1 MPKFCLRLHSVPT
14 VALLALTAGCS
25 SISPFNITKNATSVL
40 SAETP
45 CPKIDLLTKATNKAW
60 NAAILARKAQSQ
72 QDWGLVA
79 SQWIQAIEA
88 LQAIPADSPRRA
100 FAQKKVTEYLQNL
113 RVAQQKAATT
123 NSQHNLRNGDNLSSK
138 VAQQKAAMSTSQL
151 PFSSFNN
158 PILDDQLLLYLS
170 YIASVGTPD
179 VLIVGSSRALVG
191 IDPRQLQQALATQ
204 GKGNLKIFNFAV
216 NGATAQM
223 VDFQLRQL
231 LNRQQLPRL
240 ILWADGVRAFNSGRI
255 DRTYSSLVASAGYKH
270 LIAGERP
277 TLPQSKPEFT
287 DACHAILGT
296 STSSATIQKSNAVV
310 GSASSTITSEGWW
323 LARTSFEALSNPAS
337 SPAKKLPLNQVAD
350 SPMPQ
355 RQTIVRNTTGYS
367 SFAIDAYGFLSLDS
381 RFDPDIYYQKNPR
394 VVGRYDADYQPFSLD
409 GQQANALNSLKA
421 FAKQQ
426 QIPLV
431 FVNLPLTEDYLDSV
445 RGTREQQF
453 QQFMQQQVT
462 PGFVIFDLGKQWLTQ
477 NQYFTDPSHLNRYG
491 AAAVARQLAA
501 NHQIPWPQPHL

>member
-1 MPKFCLRLHSVPT
+1 MPKFCLRLHSFPT

-25 SISPFNITKNATSVL
+25 SISPFNITKNATSVF

-60 NAAILARKAQSQ
+60 IAAVLARKAQSQ

-123 NSQHNLRNGDNLSSK
+123 TSQHNLRNGDNLSSK
-138 VAQQKAAMSTSQL
+138 VAQQKAAMTTSQL

-170 YIASVGTPD
+170 YLASVGTPD
-179 VLIVGSSRALVG
+179 ILIVGSSRALVG

-204 GKGNLKIFNFAV
+204 GKGTLKIFNFAV

-231 LNRQQLPRL
+231 LTRQQLPRL
-240 ILWADGVRAFNSGRI
+240 ILWADGVRAFNSGRV
-255 DRTYSSLVASAGYKH
+255 DRTYSSLIASAGYKH
-270 LIAGERP
+270 LMAGDRP
-277 TLPQSKPEFT
+277 TLPPSQPEFT
-287 DACHAILGT
+287 DDCDAMPV
-296 STSSATIQKSNAVV
+296 SPTSSTTTEKSNAVV
-310 GSASSTITSEGWW
+310 GLASSTIASEGWW
-323 LARTSFEALSNPAS
+323 LARSSFKAANNPAS
-337 SPAKKLPLNQVAD
+337 SSTKQLPLTQVAD
-350 SPMPQ
+350 WAIAQ
-355 RQTIVRNTTGYS
+355 RLTTGRNIAGYS
-367 SFAIDAYGFLSLDS
+367 SFAIDAHGFLPLNS
-381 RFDPDIYYQKNPR
+381 RFNPDIYYQKNPR

-409 GQQANALNSLKA
+409 GQQATALNSLKA
-421 FAKQQ
+421 FAIEQ

-431 FVNLPLTEDYLDSV
+431 FVNLPLSQDYLDSV
-445 RGTREQQF
+445 RRTREQQF
-453 QQFMQQQVT
+453 QQFMQRQVT
-462 PGFVIFDLGKQWLTQ
+462 PGFVFINLGRQWLTQ

-501 NHQIPWPQPHL
+501 NPKIPWPQPTP